1 MKEIPQISD
10 AEWQVMK
17 VLWAAQEPL
26 PSSAIIVALEAN
38 TQWKPKT
45 IHTLISR
52 LVKKNALGVKTDNKA
67 YLYFPIVTESECK
80 LEETKSFLQRVY
92 DGSFNL
98 MVANFVKEAKLSP
111 EEIKELEQILHNKKN

>member
-17 VLWAAQEPL
+17 VLWAAQAPL
-26 PSSAIIVALEAN
+26 PSSAIIKALEAN

-52 LVKKNALGVKTDNKA
+52 LVKKKALGVKADNT
-67 YLYFPIVTESECK
+67 YHYYPIVTESECK

-111 EEIKELEQILHNKKN
+111 EEIKELEQILQNKKD